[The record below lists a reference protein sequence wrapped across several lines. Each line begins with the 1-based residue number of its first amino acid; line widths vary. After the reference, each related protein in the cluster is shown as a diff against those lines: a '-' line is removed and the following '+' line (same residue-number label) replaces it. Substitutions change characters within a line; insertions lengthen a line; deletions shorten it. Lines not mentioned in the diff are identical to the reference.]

1 MSKKKSNTV
10 IEKTLYSTSEL
21 EMAIGEVADIQR
33 DIAKLNDEA
42 NADIKKI
49 TDELALK
56 LEPLKSELQSVSHGI
71 KSYCDANK
79 ESLFEKDSKTKKFL
93 TGEISY
99 RKLKDAVITK
109 MTQKA
114 LEEILEKNNLL
125 SPYRNFVIKLAK
137 IFLTVKIE
145 LDKNNILKQE
155 NQEKAKTLIDVKI
168 RDDAEGFYIKPAG
181 VETEIEMEVEKA
193 A

>member
-1 MSKKKSNTV
+1 MSKKAKNTIV
-10 IEKTLYSTSEL
+10 EKRIGSIPEL
-21 EMAIGEVADIQR
+21 EAAIGEVGAIQGDIST
-33 DIAKLNDEA
+33 LNNTA
-42 NADIKKI
+42 NEEIKKI
-49 TDELALK
+49 TDKLALD
-56 LEPLKSELQSVSHGI
+56 LEPLKSDLQAVSHGI
-71 KSYCDANK
+71 KSFCDANK
-79 ESLFEKDSKTKKFL
+79 DVLFEKDSKTRKFL

-125 SPYRNFVIKLAK
+125 TPYRNFVIKLAK
-137 IFLTVKIE
+137 IFLSVKIE
-145 LDKNNILKQE
+145 LDKNNILKKE

-181 VETEIEMEVEKA
+181 VETEIEIEVEKA

>member
-1 MSKKKSNTV
+1 MSKKKTNTV
-10 IEKTLYSTSEL
+10 VEKTLNSTSEL
-21 EMAIGEVADIQR
+21 EVAIGEVADIQR
-33 DIAKLNDEA
+33 DIAKLKDEA
-42 NADIKKI
+42 DEEIKKI

-56 LEPLKSELQSVSHGI
+56 LEPLSNDLQSVSHGI
-71 KSYCDANK
+71 KTYCDANK
-79 ESLFEKDSKTKKFL
+79 ETLFDKDTKTRKFL

-99 RKLKDAVITK
+99 RKLKDAVTTK
-109 MTQKA
+109 MTQKF

-125 SPYRNFVIKLAK
+125 APYRNFVLKLAK

-145 LDKNNILKQE
+145 LDKNNILKKE
-155 NQEKAKTLIDVKI
+155 NQEDAKSKIDVKI

-181 VETEIEMEVEKA
+181 VETEIEFEVEKA